1 MFKVIKAWRDKRRRP
16 RECETVGV
24 FDEQLLADLG
34 LTWEDVREAR
44 GKRGDTSGE
53 GAVFP

>member
-1 MFKVIKAWRDKRRRP
+1 MLKAINAWRRKRRER
-16 RECETVGV
+16 RACEPLAM

-34 LTWEDVREAR
+34 LTWEDVREAQAAR
-44 GKRGDTSGE
+44 SNTSSE

>member
-1 MFKVIKAWRDKRRRP
+1 MLKAIKAWREKRRRP
-16 RECETVGV
+16 QCEQIGV

-44 GKRGDTSGE
+44 AKRFDTCNE

>member
-1 MFKVIKAWRDKRRRP
+1 MLKAINAWREKRRSR
-16 RECETVGV
+16 RSYQAISV
-24 FDEQLLADLG
+24 FDDQLLADLG

-44 GKRGDTSGE
+44 ANRAETSSE

>member
-1 MFKVIKAWRDKRRRP
+1 MLKALQAWRRKRRRQCP
-16 RECETVGV
+16 DEPIGV

-34 LTWEDVREAR
+34 LTWEEVREAQAR
-44 GKRGDTSGE
+44 RNDSGTE

>member
-1 MFKVIKAWRDKRRRP
+1 MLKAVKAWREKRRRHEP
-16 RECETVGV
+16 CEAVDV
-24 FDEQLLADLG
+24 FDKQLLADLG

-44 GKRGDTSGE
+44 ANRSVSGTE

>member
-1 MFKVIKAWRDKRRRP
+1 MLKAISAWRRKHRSRRSSEP
-16 RECETVGV
+16 VAM

-34 LTWEDVREAR
+34 LTWEDVREAQA
-44 GKRGDTSGE
+44 KRSNASSE

>member
-1 MFKVIKAWRDKRRRP
+1 MLKAIIAWRRKRRDQNQSEP
-16 RECETVGV
+16 VGV

-34 LTWEDVREAR
+34 LTWEDVREAQAAR
-44 GKRGDTSGE
+44 SITSE

>member
-1 MFKVIKAWRDKRRRP
+1 MLKAFQTWRRKRRRLH
-16 RECETVGV
+16 RCEPISV

-34 LTWEDVREAR
+34 LTWEDVREAQN
-44 GKRGDTSGE
+44 KRTDSGTE

>member
-1 MFKVIKAWRDKRRRP
+1 MLKAIQAWRRKRREQRQS
-16 RECETVGV
+16 EQISV

-34 LTWEDVREAR
+34 LSWEDLRAAQAAR
-44 GKRGDTSGE
+44 ADTSRE

>member
-1 MFKVIKAWRDKRRRP
+1 MLKAIKAWREKRRRAVP
-16 RECETVGV
+16 CEVIGV

-44 GKRGDTSGE
+44 AKRADSGTE